1 MYARISYTEWW
12 LVISLLVL
20 LFSFHFWVY
29 LMSLT
34 PVKTEVEV
42 LEQEVEEDEEE
53 YEEVIEPWTMFTAD
67 EMWELALTHYPD
79 HDPQDIE
86 FVWAVVDLGKGVK
99 EYIGFYDL
107 ERGID
112 MAK

>member
-1 MYARISYTEWW
+1 
-12 LVISLLVL
+12 
-20 LFSFHFWVY
+20 
-29 LMSLT
+29 MSLT
-34 PVKTEVEV
+34 PVKTEVSV
-42 LEQEVEEDEEE
+42 LEQVVEEEYEEE

-99 EYIGFYDL
+99 RVYWILRPREGN
-107 ERGID
+107 
-112 MAK
+112 